1 MTILAR
7 HHSDTWM
14 DFRETIWGQ
23 VIDFWNGVGLN
34 GSKDGD
40 GSIELKL
47 REGALSCLLV
57 CPKSGT

>member
-14 DFRETIWGQ
+14 DFRETIWGR

-34 GSKDGD
+34 GSKDRGM
-40 GSIELKL
+40 
-47 REGALSCLLV
+47 GA
-57 CPKSGT
+57 